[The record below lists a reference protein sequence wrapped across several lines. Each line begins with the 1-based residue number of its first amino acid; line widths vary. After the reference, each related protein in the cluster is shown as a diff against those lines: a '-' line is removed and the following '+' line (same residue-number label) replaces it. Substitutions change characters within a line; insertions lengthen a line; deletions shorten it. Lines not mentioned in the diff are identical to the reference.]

1 MVEFWFFYRA
11 DGEIYHYV
19 VNNANESKKQVCGH
33 IWEKKQLGYRFFRQH
48 VVDNKYIVDFLC
60 RSKKLVIECDG
71 GQHSDCLDDIIRDDY
86 LKRQGYKILRFG
98 NNDILSNLDGCLL
111 IIMQELEKD
120 L

>member
-1 MVEFWFFYRA
+1 MWSHLR
-11 DGEIYHYV
+11 
-19 VNNANESKKQVCGH
+19 
-33 IWEKKQLGYRFFRQH
+33 KKQLGYRFFRQY

-86 LKRQGYKILRFG
+86 LKRQGYKILRFW